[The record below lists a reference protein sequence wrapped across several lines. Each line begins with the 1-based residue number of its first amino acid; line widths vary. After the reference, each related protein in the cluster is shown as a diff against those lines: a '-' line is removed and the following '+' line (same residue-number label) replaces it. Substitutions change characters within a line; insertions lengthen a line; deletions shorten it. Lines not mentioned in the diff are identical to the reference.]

1 MKKIN
6 NVLSLLLILAVL
18 LYGCSN
24 GPKEIKTN
32 KVNTSKKS
40 TGVFSNNTPQNKTP
54 DISLPTNG
62 TMPPVDE
69 DVHTVK
75 ALETIDAS
83 RYVYI
88 RVQEGEETF
97 WVATIKQPIEI
108 GNMYHYHGG
117 LLKTNY
123 RSKEH
128 NKVFD
133 KIYLVSNLISA
144 DHASNMPP
152 AMTSGQ
158 ASGTATGQAHT
169 VTKVDV
175 KGSVKIKDLV
185 ANPQKYEGKVVQVSG
200 KCVKLNANIMGRNWM
215 HLQDGSK
222 DSYDFV
228 VTSEQMIPEGGVV
241 TLAGTISL
249 KKDFG
254 AGYFYELIM
263 ENASIVK
270 GN

>member
-1 MKKIN
+1 MKTNSMI
-6 NVLSLLLILAVL
+6 LLLLMFTTIIF
-18 LYGCSN
+18 GCGDS
-24 GPKEIKTN
+24 PKVIET
-32 KVNTSKKS
+32 KKS
-40 TGVFSNNTPQNKTP
+40 ETAPKTTGVFSNNTAQNTSSP
-54 DISLPTNG
+54 DISLPTSN
-62 TMPPVDE
+62 TPPAMGE

-75 ALETIDAS
+75 ALETLDAS

-88 RVQEGEETF
+88 RVQEGDEMY
-97 WVATIKQPIEI
+97 WVATLKQPVDI
-108 GNMYHYHGG
+108 GKTYHFHGG

-128 NKVFD
+128 DKVFE

-144 DHASNMPP
+144 DHSAEQLNPS
-152 AMTSGQ
+152 AAVAETH
-158 ASGTATGQAHT
+158 QAHA
-169 VTKVDV
+169 VTKIDV
-175 KGSVKIKDLV
+175 KGSVKIKDII
-185 ANPQKYEGKVVQVSG
+185 ANPKKYEGKVVQVSG

-222 DSYDFV
+222 DDYDFV

-241 TLAGTISL
+241 SLAGVVTL

-254 AGYFYELIM
+254 AGYFYDIIM

-270 GN
+270 TN